1 MLLVVLVVVLLDV
14 ALAVMAHHQIVEVVT
29 LIAAMVVASEVD
41 VAAVA
46 SEVDVAAVMIATA
59 TTIADL
65 GSAVQI
71 GLGGSSVVDL
81 IDSRGSAFSATGLS
95 GTSFQGLLNT
105 ALGSSVPDGAAMTL
119 AGGANGSATF
129 FYLSANRGLAGSD
142 PTLPLSTAPVAWTHN
157 QQASIGG
164 FPAGVR
170 NGNSINGRGLNAS
183 VSIGTGASPNTSSFS
198 YAILG
203 VNNGATAVSSFQSQ
217 LPDTTISGGKAF
229 EDVWFDASAS
239 GTSLN
244 GWVYEGYLT
253 LDLTGDTTDLLTFTP
268 ASVPEPSSFSL
279 LAGLG
284 LLAVAVRRQWAKA

>member
-1 MLLVVLVVVLLDV
+1 MNRLIKAALLATSAILVVQASRAANSDLLLSFTPS
-14 ALAVMAHHQIVEVVT
+14 AG
-29 LIAAMVVASEVD
+29 
-41 VAAVA
+41 
-46 SEVDVAAVMIATA
+46 
-59 TTIADL
+59 TTEADIDL

-164 FPAGVR
+164 FPAGVL

-183 VSIGTGASPNTSSFS
+183 VSIGTGGSPNTSSFS

>member
-1 MLLVVLVVVLLDV
+1 MNRLIKAALLATSAILVVQASRAANSDLLLSFTPS
-14 ALAVMAHHQIVEVVT
+14 AG
-29 LIAAMVVASEVD
+29 
-41 VAAVA
+41 
-46 SEVDVAAVMIATA
+46 
-59 TTIADL
+59 TTEADIDL

-164 FPAGVR
+164 FPAGVL

-239 GTSLN
+239 GTSL
-244 GWVYEGYLT
+244 
-253 LDLTGDTTDLLTFTP
+253 
-268 ASVPEPSSFSL
+268 
-279 LAGLG
+279 
-284 LLAVAVRRQWAKA
+284 